1 MITDCPHLRDSQSAM
16 MRGIT
21 SAVPPA
27 GKGTTI
33 FTVRV
38 GKSCACAGMVTA
50 PSASTKAGSIHPK
63 RRDDT
68 ARFFDIMLL
77 LLMLK
82 VLGGLDGIAAEL
94 SQTVPQPPGR
104 DTATKRLA
112 ALPCRGAVIDANRV
126 LP

>member
-1 MITDCPHLRDSQSAM
+1 MITACPQRRDNQSAM
-16 MRGIT
+16 MRGMT

-38 GKSCACAGMVTA
+38 GKSCACAGTAMA
-50 PSASTKAGSIHPK
+50 PSASTKAGSVHPQ

-77 LLMLK
+77 LLE
-82 VLGGLDGIAAEL
+82 VLVGSPGNLAKRCYSRQCAA
-94 SQTVPQPPGR
+94 P
-104 DTATKRLA
+104 
-112 ALPCRGAVIDANRV
+112 
-126 LP
+126 

>member
-38 GKSCACAGMVTA
+38 GKSCACAGTASA
-50 PSASTKAGSIHPK
+50 PSASTKAGSVHP
-63 RRDDT
+63 RRQDDT
-68 ARFFDIMLL
+68 ARFFEIMLL
-77 LLMLK
+77 LLE
-82 VLGGLDGIAAEL
+82 GLDGIAAEL
-94 SQTVPQPPGR
+94 SQTVSEPPVH
-104 DTATKRLA
+104 A
-112 ALPCRGAVIDANRV
+112 
-126 LP
+126 

>member
-16 MRGIT
+16 MRGMT

-38 GKSCACAGMVTA
+38 GKSCACAGMAMA
-50 PSASTKAGSIHPK
+50 PSASAKAGSIHPK
-63 RRDDT
+63 RRDNT
-68 ARFFDIMLL
+68 ARFFDIMMLL
-77 LLMLK
+77 LLE
-82 VLGGLDGIAAEL
+82 VLVGTAAEL
-94 SQTVPQPPGR
+94 SQTVPPPPVHAN
-104 DTATKRLA
+104 ATWRLA
-112 ALPCRGAVIDANRV
+112 ALPCRGAVADANRV